1 MNSFFQLL
9 ALFFHFFY
17 GIIIAILIRL
27 FYHLFN
33 KLPFL
38 PFLLL
43 LIVMNLDMLGVYFSV
58 IYNYFYGIFNI
69 WYLVFF
75 LGGIY
80 SLVFLINRRKLH
92 VNG

>member
-1 MNSFFQLL
+1 MNSYFQLL

-17 GIIIAILIRL
+17 GIIIAFLIRI

-43 LIVMNLDMLGVYFSV
+43 LIVLNLDMLGIYFSI
-58 IYNYFYGIFNI
+58 IYDVFNGIFNG
-69 WYLVFF
+69 WYIVFF
-75 LGGIY
+75 LGGIINY
-80 SLVFLINRRKLH
+80 VFFTNRRKLR